1 MSGRLSDYGYKSVKS
16 MIRDQREAV
25 LVSAAAVMGGSLVIR
40 QLSLLSIYNR
50 NKNPE
55 LSRLFAEDMAF
66 VQRYHRGT
74 V

>member
-1 MSGRLSDYGYKSVKS
+1 MRVSEFGYKNVKT
-16 MIRDQREAV
+16 MTPEQREAV
-25 LVSAAAVMGGSLVIR
+25 LASAAAVMGGSLVIR
-40 QLSLLSIYNR
+40 QLNLLSIYNR